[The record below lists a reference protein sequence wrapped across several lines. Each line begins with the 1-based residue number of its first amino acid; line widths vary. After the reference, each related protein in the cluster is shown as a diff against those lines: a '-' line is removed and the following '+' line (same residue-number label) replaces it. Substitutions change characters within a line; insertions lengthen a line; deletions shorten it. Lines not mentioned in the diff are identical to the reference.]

1 MKRYIKSNRRYVRA
15 NAGGTVTLKD
25 MNTDVIPVAD
35 FGTYGG
41 MLASELEDVF
51 VYDAVDIDAVDP
63 DSEYYDEFAE
73 LMAEKYDGTDE
84 FFKQVLSYA
93 PATIQAAFDDYEI
106 PATVVDG
113 SCKWNRPRFYN
124 YSDDVIEFDMTID
137 TNWVESKFREFS
149 NEPKFKSFL
158 EDNYS
163 SRSGFISFM
172 PDNTAE
178 YESIL
183 DPNDSDYWKLVSAIV
198 TYIVDADP
206 SIRESAMEDLM
217 DDLRGNA
224 DYVTFSMFEI
234 F

>member
-41 MLASELEDVF
+41 SLASELEDVF
-51 VYDAVDIDAVDP
+51 VYDAVNEDALDP
-63 DSEYYDEFAE
+63 NDEEYDVIME
-73 LMAEKYDGTDE
+73 LIADKYDGTDA
-84 FFKQVLSYA
+84 FFNQVLEYA
-93 PATIQAAFDDYEI
+93 PATIQASFDDYEI
-106 PATVVDG
+106 PATVVSG

-149 NEPKFKSFL
+149 NDPKFKSFL
-158 EDNYS
+158 KDNYS
-163 SRSGFISFM
+163 SRSGFISYM
-172 PDNTAE
+172 PNNTFE

-183 DPNDSDYWKLVSAIV
+183 DPNDADYWKLVSAII

-206 SIRESAMEDLM
+206 SIRESAMLDLE
-217 DDLRGNA
+217 DDLVSNA
-224 DYVTFSMFEI
+224 DYERFSTLGI
-234 F
+234 Y

>member
-15 NAGGTVTLKD
+15 NAGGTVTLKN

-41 MLASELEDVF
+41 SLASELEDVF
-51 VYDAVDIDAVDP
+51 VYDAVNEDALDP
-63 DSEYYDEFAE
+63 NDEEYDVIME
-73 LMAEKYDGTDE
+73 LIADKYDGTDA
-84 FFKQVLSYA
+84 FFNQVLEYA

-106 PATVVDG
+106 PATVVSG

-137 TNWVESKFREFS
+137 TNWVDSKFREFS
-149 NEPKFKSFL
+149 DDPKFESFL
-158 EDNYS
+158 KDNYS
-163 SRSGFISFM
+163 SRSGFISYM
-172 PDNTAE
+172 PDDTAE

-183 DPNDSDYWKLVSAIV
+183 NPDDSDYWKLVSAII

-206 SIRESAMEDLM
+206 SIRESAMLDLE
-217 DDLRGNA
+217 DDLISNA
-224 DYVTFSMFEI
+224 NYERFSTLGI
-234 F
+234 Y